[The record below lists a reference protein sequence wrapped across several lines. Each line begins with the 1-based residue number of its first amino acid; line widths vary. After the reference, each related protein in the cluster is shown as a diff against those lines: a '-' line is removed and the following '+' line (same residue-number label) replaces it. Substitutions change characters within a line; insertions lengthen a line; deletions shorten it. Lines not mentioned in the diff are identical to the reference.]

1 MPKKKE
7 EKVEIINYYEKMPKK
22 FLLQNER
29 ALNHFLEIFNGDGL
43 FLQPHI
49 QRHAAKPEE
58 DGTSGA
64 VGFEEEVFLV

>member
-1 MPKKKE
+1 MGFFRQVISFQVKKA
-7 EKVEIINYYEKMPKK
+7 KK
-22 FLLQNER
+22 FLLLNEQ

-58 DGTSGA
+58 DRGSWA

>member
-1 MPKKKE
+1 MSFVRKKA
-7 EKVEIINYYEKMPKK
+7 KK
-22 FLLQNER
+22 ILLLDER

-58 DGTSGA
+58 DRGSGA
-64 VGFEEEVFLV
+64 VRFEEEVFLV

>member
-1 MPKKKE
+1 MGLFRQVMSFSGKKA
-7 EKVEIINYYEKMPKK
+7 KK
-22 FLLQNER
+22 FLLLNER

-49 QRHAAKPEE
+49 QRHAAKAEE

>member
-1 MPKKKE
+1 MGFLRQVISFLGKKSRE
-7 EKVEIINYYEKMPKK
+7 N
-22 FLLQNER
+22 LLLNEQ

-49 QRHAAKPEE
+49 QRHAAKAEE
-58 DGTSGA
+58 DGGSGA

>member
-1 MPKKKE
+1 MGFFRQGMSFVRKIAKK
-7 EKVEIINYYEKMPKK
+7 I
-22 FLLQNER
+22 LLLNER

-49 QRHAAKPEE
+49 QRHAAEPEE
-58 DGTSGA
+58 DRVSGA

>member
-1 MPKKKE
+1 MGFFRQVMSFSGKKAKE
-7 EKVEIINYYEKMPKK
+7 
-22 FLLQNER
+22 FLLLNER

-64 VGFEEEVFLV
+64 VRFEEEVFLV

>member
-1 MPKKKE
+1 MRLFRQVMSFLGKKA
-7 EKVEIINYYEKMPKK
+7 KK
-22 FLLQNER
+22 FLLLNER

-49 QRHAAKPEE
+49 QRHAAKPKE

>member
-1 MPKKKE
+1 MGLFRQAMSFSGKKAKE
-7 EKVEIINYYEKMPKK
+7 
-22 FLLQNER
+22 FLLLNER

-58 DGTSGA
+58 YGTSGA
-64 VGFEEEVFLV
+64 VRFEEEVFLV

>member
-1 MPKKKE
+1 MGLFRQAMSFSGKKAKE
-7 EKVEIINYYEKMPKK
+7 

-64 VGFEEEVFLV
+64 FRFEEEVFLV

>member
-1 MPKKKE
+1 MGFFRQVVSFVRKKA
-7 EKVEIINYYEKMPKK
+7 KK
-22 FLLQNER
+22 ILLLNEL

-49 QRHAAKPEE
+49 QRHTAKPEE

-64 VGFEEEVFLV
+64 VLFEE

>member
-1 MPKKKE
+1 MGFFSQVMSFSGKKSL
-7 EKVEIINYYEKMPKK
+7 EIIVTNK
-22 FLLQNER
+22 R

-49 QRHAAKPEE
+49 QRHATKPEE
-58 DGTSGA
+58 NRGSGA

>member
-1 MPKKKE
+1 MGFSGKKA
-7 EKVEIINYYEKMPKK
+7 KK

-29 ALNHFLEIFNGDGL
+29 ALNHFLEIINGDGL

-49 QRHAAKPEE
+49 QRHTTKPEE

>member
-1 MPKKKE
+1 MGLFRQAMSFSGKKAKE
-7 EKVEIINYYEKMPKK
+7 
-22 FLLQNER
+22 FLLLNER

-58 DGTSGA
+58 DGTSGE

>member
-1 MPKKKE
+1 MDFFRQVMSFLGKKA
-7 EKVEIINYYEKMPKK
+7 KK
-22 FLLQNER
+22 FLLLNEQ

-49 QRHAAKPEE
+49 ERHAAKPEE

-64 VGFEEEVFLV
+64 VRFEEEVFLV

>member
-1 MPKKKE
+1 MSFSGKKAKE
-7 EKVEIINYYEKMPKK
+7 
-22 FLLQNER
+22 FLLLNER

-49 QRHAAKPEE
+49 QRQTTKPEE

>member
-1 MPKKKE
+1 MGFFRQVMSFSGKKA
-7 EKVEIINYYEKMPKK
+7 KK
-22 FLLQNER
+22 FLLLNEQ

-58 DGTSGA
+58 DGTSWA
-64 VGFEEEVFLV
+64 IGFEEEVFLV

>member
-1 MPKKKE
+1 MSFSGKKLR
-7 EKVEIINYYEKMPKK
+7 N
-22 FLLQNER
+22 FLLLNEQ

-49 QRHAAKPEE
+49 QRHAAKAEE
-58 DGTSGA
+58 YRGSGA

>member
-1 MPKKKE
+1 MGFFRQVISFSGKKA
-7 EKVEIINYYEKMPKK
+7 KK
-22 FLLQNER
+22 FLLLNEQ

-49 QRHAAKPEE
+49 QRHAGKAEE

>member
-1 MPKKKE
+1 MSFSEKKA
-7 EKVEIINYYEKMPKK
+7 KK
-22 FLLQNER
+22 FLLLNER

-49 QRHAAKPEE
+49 QRHAIKPEE

>member
-1 MPKKKE
+1 MGFFRQVISFQVKKAK
-7 EKVEIINYYEKMPKK
+7 II
-22 FLLQNER
+22 LLLNER

-49 QRHAAKPEE
+49 QRQTTKSEE

>member
-1 MPKKKE
+1 MSFSGKKAKE
-7 EKVEIINYYEKMPKK
+7 
-22 FLLQNER
+22 FLLLNER

-49 QRHAAKPEE
+49 HRHTTKPEE
-58 DGTSGA
+58 DRGSGE

>member
-1 MPKKKE
+1 MNSFS
-7 EKVEIINYYEKMPKK
+7 IS
-22 FLLQNER
+22 L
-29 ALNHFLEIFNGDGL
+29 FNFFVGNDL